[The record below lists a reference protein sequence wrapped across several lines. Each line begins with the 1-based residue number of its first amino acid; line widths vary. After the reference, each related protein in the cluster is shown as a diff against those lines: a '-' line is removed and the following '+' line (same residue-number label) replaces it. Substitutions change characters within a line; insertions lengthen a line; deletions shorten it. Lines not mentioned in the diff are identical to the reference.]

1 MEDAGTTSGL
11 TNGESVDQNVS
22 GATLKKGTVSWDADL
37 LLEEVNGI
45 ETDMSIAS
53 SDAQVRGVK
62 FPRTTATSDKVV
74 EVLPKSRAG
83 VSGLPLTNSPRSDE
97 FLLDKILDERGSG
110 SALRSKDVQGNVKSY
125 AQKRALHHQRR
136 EYRRRNP
143 VLGGY
148 HMLGSR
154 DLMDCTL
161 ELDADFSESCVIS
174 DLDVLDLEESDSV
187 QFEIPQAMMAGATDS
202 CKQYRYDG
210 SVDISQ
216 LLGFSSSTMDY
227 IVNYGTFNGHLD
239 DYKLDSFAGIKDRF
253 RRDGHG
259 FLRVV
264 REILDSG
271 ASHSMS
277 GDSRRLKAKEAVDLA
292 IRGFNDSKSAA
303 ESKGVNSDGMPEL
316 YIPSMPEDLVLL
328 CLHDYAKK
336 GCVYLSG
343 EGGKVLLLTPSQR
356 ESMERYLAS
365 FPTVLDLEVENGV
378 YVVRRQPADNFDPH
392 RQAVLAEEA
401 YWNGVSYRAGL
412 YFNGKVN
419 YNTVSERILGLMMS
433 GLSFGA
439 IRSAL
444 KHQSI
449 GGVHPDITLE
459 ALIRYE
465 REHGRSPDV
474 VQMALAHQPGNVKAF
489 DKQKEKLV
497 RRGQRIEF
505 DAFAWDTNDR
515 SRGQSKKESM
525 SRAEREQDDLLEA
538 DELGVYS
545 ERKRVDKLRERGGA
559 DHAEIFMD
567 CYSGKVFGVLR
578 KPGSR
583 ALDSVKDCIRTLQGL
598 NVKIEKFAAD
608 SGFLSNSEYRVFT
621 SEVIAHLLECSIEIE
636 RAEAYNHSI
645 GTAFIENM
653 VKLIKK
659 LMRQAYQYVECN
671 ENIKKLRFKELD
683 ILKLWGEIF
692 HWAINVIN
700 LHPSPRVEG
709 KTREE
714 AFSGIKPNIQHTR
727 LLPIFSTVMIWRGVQ
742 KSRRSVTGKGKGK
755 QLRYKDYYD
764 KPSYVYG
771 LYVGFETT
779 TPGNIRVAVK
789 TDKGIKV
796 ISTSKYKGVSEG
808 GGIDVEAEVQR
819 AADRMMT
826 DHVEVRL
833 PTDETL
839 EADSIEAAEEVDI
852 DEQGYLDE
860 SEGNER
866 ASSKEASIMR
876 EDAVGSDDQHP
887 QWEST
892 SDDWPP
898 DDQDVARDKREERGS
913 ELVNKNRLIYHDRS
927 EYNPIDHPG
936 RSERAVRR
944 SKSALGLY
952 TSLLKEGWLVHAQ
965 AQLAIE
971 MAGIEINKDLVYSSE
986 DLIDMANLATLDRVA
1001 TASEHRSDITEAMLV
1016 FQEKS
1021 GSGYFTDW
1029 TNFAGIECYFADLL
1043 DGCFIKF
1050 GEIPEGYQHVEIEGF
1065 RVVTDNVPRNF
1076 GEALRSP
1083 IWGPSARKELNDLL
1097 EKAMIRV
1104 PADVALEA
1112 IANGSDCLTLF
1123 PVFESKIRDGILVHK
1138 VRLVADGRR
1147 HATAGPTY
1155 SSTPSREEFLM
1166 FIDMIARLE
1175 WEWCHVDENR
1185 AFLNADRLDQIPLFA
1200 RLKGDKDW
1208 FQIVRAL
1215 YGLKTSTRDHS
1226 IAAALRLEKLG
1237 FVRRGMC
1244 TNIFEKITVAEDG
1257 TVHHVLVYQYVD
1269 DYFFAG
1275 NCKAAVEMC
1284 VAGFRSV
1291 VGTSEPAY
1299 DPDKG
1304 LGMEFVRDRKAR
1316 TISITMT
1323 ATIQRMYDEFVSE
1336 ADKLVSIDLPIPK
1349 GKYIAEKSEFER
1361 LEAEGNTDAIKVDSL
1376 GRSLYMKQVGAIL
1389 WVSGIRFDIN
1399 LPTVYLTWFTHE
1411 PRKHHLLLSERVI
1424 RYLGQTKDL
1433 PLVLGGHEAAQLT
1446 TLSDCSLGTGPKG
1459 RSIIAYGSRMS
1470 ASSGFIAAKVK
1481 ATQYMALSSFEG
1493 EINGYFESFRTSAKF
1508 ANIAKELS
1516 YPIDP
1521 VRKVI
1526 GDNEKAIQFIRG
1538 EAEGKGIR
1546 HALRRFSYMRE
1557 EFLKGSIDVLWQSGK
1572 DLVVDAMT
1580 KIVDVESY
1588 QRFRSNVLGH
1598 ALLNVQG

>member
-1 MEDAGTTSGL
+1 V
-11 TNGESVDQNVS
+11 SVELN
-22 GATLKKGTVSWDADL
+22 A
-37 LLEEVNGI
+37 EEVIDVEEGKVDCVGLSA
-45 ETDMSIAS
+45 EEGEES
-53 SDAQVRGVK
+53 SAQVRGVR
-62 FPRTTATSDKVV
+62 FPMIDATTGKIVNVS
-74 EVLPKSRAG
+74 PKARAG
-83 VSGLPLTNSPRSDE
+83 VSGLNRQKVAQSDE
-97 FLLDKILDERGSG
+97 FLMDRILADRDSGKALQSAGVEKGSTSQAG
-110 SALRSKDVQGNVKSY
+110 ARTKYLQAREHS
-125 AQKRALHHQRR
+125 RR
-136 EYRRRNP
+136 HPKLGEYH
-143 VLGGY
+143 L
-148 HMLGSR
+148 LGSR
-154 DLMDCTL
+154 EYVECAL
-161 ELDADFSESCVIS
+161 ELDADFADECVVS
-174 DLDVLDLEESDSV
+174 DLDVIESEVSNSV
-187 QFEIPQAMMAGATDS
+187 QFEIPQAMLAGETDS
-202 CKQYRYDG
+202 CKKFSYDS
-210 SVDISQ
+210 SVDISK
-216 LLGFSSSTMDY
+216 LLGFSESTMEY
-227 IVNYGTFNGHLD
+227 IVNYGMYNGHLD
-239 DYKLDSFAGIKDRF
+239 NYNLDSFAGIKERF

-292 IRGFNDSKSAA
+292 IRGFNDSRSAA
-303 ESKGVNSDGMPEL
+303 ESKGVNEDGMMEL

-343 EGGKVLLLTPSQR
+343 VGGRVLQLTPTQR
-356 ESMERYLAS
+356 EALERYLSS
-365 FPTVLDLEVENGV
+365 FPSVLELEVQNGV
-378 YVVRRQPADNFDPH
+378 YVVSGRPGDNYEPH

-401 YWNGVSYRAGL
+401 YWSGVSYRAGL

-465 REHGRSPDV
+465 RDHGRSPDV
-474 VQMALAHQPGNVKAF
+474 TQMALAHQPGNVKAF
-489 DKQKEKLV
+489 DKQKEKLE

-515 SRGQSKKESM
+515 SGGQAKKESM
-525 SRAEREQDDLLEA
+525 SRAEREQEDLLEA
-538 DELGVYS
+538 DEMGVYS

-578 KPGSR
+578 KPGTR
-583 ALDSVKDCIRTLQGL
+583 ALDSVKDCVRILQGL

-608 SGFLSNSEYRVFT
+608 SGFISNSEYRVFT
-621 SEVIAHLLECSIEIE
+621 SEVIAHLLECGIEIE

-653 VKLIKK
+653 VKLIKQ
-659 LMRQAYQYVECN
+659 LMRQAYRYVECN

-700 LHPSPRVEG
+700 LYPSPRVEG

-714 AFSGIKPNIQHTR
+714 AFSGVKPNIQHTR
-727 LLPIFSTVMIWRGVQ
+727 LLPIFSTVMIWRGPQ
-742 KSRRSVTGKGKGK
+742 KGRKFGKGEGNGK
-755 QLRYKDYYD
+755 YRNYYD

-779 TPGNIRVAVK
+779 TPGSIRVAVK

-808 GGIDVEAEVQR
+808 GGVDVEAEVQR

-826 DHVEVRL
+826 DHVEIRL
-833 PTDETL
+833 PSDDIVDVESTEATAVVDED
-839 EADSIEAAEEVDI
+839 APGD
-852 DEQGYLDE
+852 LDE
-860 SEGNER
+860 SKGDER
-866 ASSKEASIMR
+866 VSFKETSIIG
-876 EDAVGSDDQHP
+876 ESADQHLERGSVSEN
-887 QWEST
+887 WE
-892 SDDWPP
+892 P
-898 DDQDVARDKREERGS
+898 DDQDIARELQEERGL
-913 ELVNKNRLIYHDRS
+913 EMTNRNRLVYHDRS
-927 EYNPIDHPG
+927 EYNPIHHPG
-936 RSERAVRR
+936 RNERAARR
-944 SKSALGLY
+944 SKAALGLY
-952 TSLLKEGWLVHAQ
+952 SSLLREGWLVHAE
-965 AQLAIE
+965 AQMAIE
-971 MAGIEINKDLVYSSE
+971 LAGVEINRDLVYASE
-986 DLIDMANLATLDRVA
+986 DLIDMVNLASLDSVA
-1001 TASEHRSDITEAMLV
+1001 TASEHRRDVIEAMSV
-1016 FQEKS
+1016 FQEKA

-1029 TNFAGIECYFADLL
+1029 TNFTGIECYFADLL

-1050 GEIPEGYQHVEIEGF
+1050 GEVPEGYQHVEIEGF
-1065 RVVTDNVPRNF
+1065 RVVTENVPRNF
-1076 GEALRSP
+1076 GEALKSP
-1083 IWGPSARKELNDLL
+1083 IWGASARKELNDLL

-1104 PADVALEA
+1104 PAEVALEA

-1123 PVFESKIRDGILVHK
+1123 PVFESKIRDGVLVHK

-1147 HATAGPTY
+1147 HETAGPTY

-1166 FIDMIARLE
+1166 FIDMIARRE

-1185 AFLNADRLDQIPLFA
+1185 AFLNADRIDQIPLFA
-1200 RLKGDKDW
+1200 RLKGEKDW

-1226 IAAALRLEKLG
+1226 ICAAVRLEKLG

-1275 NCKAAVEMC
+1275 NSKLAVEIS

-1323 ATIQRMYDEFVSE
+1323 ATIQRMYDEFVLE
-1336 ADKLVSIDLPIPK
+1336 ADKLKAIDLPIPK
-1349 GKYIAEKSEFER
+1349 GKYIAEKVEFDR
-1361 LEAEGNTDAIKVDSL
+1361 LEAEGDTDAVKVDSL

-1399 LPTVYLTWFTHE
+1399 LSTVYLTWFTHE

-1424 RYLGQTKDL
+1424 RYLGQTKDV
-1433 PLVLGGHEAAQLT
+1433 PLVLGGHEAAQIT

-1459 RSIIAYGSRMS
+1459 RSVIAYGTRMS
-1470 ASSGFIAAKVK
+1470 EKSGFIAVKVK

-1516 YPIDP
+1516 YPVEP
-1521 VRKVI
+1521 MRVI
-1526 GDNEKAIQFIRG
+1526 VGDNEKAIQFIRG

-1557 EFLKGSIDVLWQSGK
+1557 EFLKGSIDLIWQSGK
-1572 DLVVDAMT
+1572 ELVVDAMT
-1580 KIVDVESY
+1580 KIVDVESFK
-1588 QRFRSNVLGH
+1588 RFRGDVLGH
-1598 ALLNVQG
+1598 GLLNGKI